1 MTSDPIPQRPW
12 IDRLDP
18 EVLQALEGAM
28 VTKRYDRGVL
38 LFSRG
43 DVPEGLHVLREGSAL
58 LDLFGTNG
66 RRLLLDILRPGDL
79 IGETF
84 AFDGRPATVSVEAR
98 STLVTQLVPTHR
110 LTDLS
115 VRFPQL
121 QLALARGTAAN
132 FRGVLTLLEEQVLLP
147 LPIRIMHRLIRLG
160 HRSGAQNVETLSLT
174 QAELAA
180 MVGASRQA
188 VNRELAV
195 LEQQGAIRRHFQGIE
210 CNQERIRGLIASV
223 TV

>member
-1 MTSDPIPQRPW
+1 
-12 IDRLDP
+12 
-18 EVLQALEGAM
+18 M

-58 LDLFGTNG
+58 LYLFGTNG

-84 AFDGRPATVSVEAR
+84 AFDGRPSTVSVEAR

-160 HRSGAQNVETLSLT
+160 HRSSAQNVETLSLT